1 MIGMFKRR
9 FSDILLCP
17 RKQSDFQ
24 QLSSCHFPDAPNW
37 HGRCD
42 THGAHRESRPVR
54 EVGCFEPHDSGKLSA
69 HLFSGKLPGDQTM
82 RSRTVSE
89 AFAEVTLISEEQT
102 EQLRPATY
110 RETAAAIFM
119 ALAESELGHDP
130 SDEGAWDCEIEL
142 LEEDYDADAQVSNV
156 TIPTKH

>member
-1 MIGMFKRR
+1 
-9 FSDILLCP
+9 
-17 RKQSDFQ
+17 
-24 QLSSCHFPDAPNW
+24 
-37 HGRCD
+37 
-42 THGAHRESRPVR
+42 
-54 EVGCFEPHDSGKLSA
+54 
-69 HLFSGKLPGDQTM
+69 M

-89 AFAEVTLISEEQT
+89 AFAEVTLTSEEQI

-119 ALAESELGHDP
+119 ALAESELENDP

-142 LEEDYDADAQVSNV
+142 LEEDNDVDAQGPDV